1 MQVSVS
7 GAELDDLFYRLPA
20 ALYRT
25 SADGRVLAANHATAE
40 LLGYDSPAEL
50 LAEEDG
56 ALVAHPDP
64 RKRQEWRRAIE
75 RTGILRD
82 FQVNLRRKDGS
93 TIWVRDTARAIYDE
107 DGNVRFYEGVLT
119 DISAELR
126 ASISSAI
133 LSGVLESTTDL
144 VVVFDGDH
152 ALRYANGAARSY
164 LGLTEEYILTR
175 PQFEDVITGVEWSRA
190 STFIGP
196 RGWSGEL
203 TIEDR
208 HGRPSPLWVVVT
220 RHEGPDQAPYIA
232 AIARD
237 LTQVKATQRRLE
249 ELVTAKDVFVATVS
263 HELRNPLTGIVGLAE
278 ELRDG
283 YADFSE
289 QERHDLITLIAHQAG
304 EMTSLVEDL
313 LVAVRSDVADVAV
326 VPESVDVVAEL
337 EPLRVLRLHQ
347 VEWLAPSHSVLAWAD
362 PQRLR
367 QIVRNLLSNAE
378 RHGGEHIRLNVEA
391 TGDGVVVTVSD
402 DGPGVAEEDVERI
415 FEPYQ
420 RAVGATVKQGSVGLG
435 LSVSRRLARLMGG
448 DLEYDYDGHWAT
460 FRLILPPTGGAVSSR
475 EP

>member
-1 MQVSVS
+1 
-7 GAELDDLFYRLPA
+7 
-20 ALYRT
+20 
-25 SADGRVLAANHATAE
+25 
-40 LLGYDSPAEL
+40 
-50 LAEEDG
+50 
-56 ALVAHPDP
+56 
-64 RKRQEWRRAIE
+64 
-75 RTGILRD
+75 
-82 FQVNLRRKDGS
+82 
-93 TIWVRDTARAIYDE
+93 
-107 DGNVRFYEGVLT
+107 
-119 DISAELR
+119 
-126 ASISSAI
+126 
-133 LSGVLESTTDL
+133 
-144 VVVFDGDH
+144 
-152 ALRYANGAARSY
+152 
-164 LGLTEEYILTR
+164 
-175 PQFEDVITGVEWSRA
+175 
-190 STFIGP
+190 
-196 RGWSGEL
+196 
-203 TIEDR
+203 
-208 HGRPSPLWVVVT
+208 
-220 RHEGPDQAPYIA
+220 
-232 AIARD
+232 
-237 LTQVKATQRRLE
+237 
-249 ELVTAKDVFVATVS
+249 VS

-391 TGDGVVVTVSD
+391 TGEGVVITVGD